1 MTPERTL
8 NMAKCTTMR
17 VRIHSDYVQNSGK
30 TAASGYGIVV
40 DARGFGDNGINY
52 LKCFAT

>member
-1 MTPERTL
+1 MVQTV
-8 NMAKCTTMR
+8 AKQLR
-17 VRIHSDYVQNSGK
+17 VV
-30 TAASGYGIVV
+30 IVV